1 MFGGNTFGQLGLGVK
16 PVACKPA
23 SVRGQSLNFIPSS
36 HFAVHVIDIDDTFIY
51 RDIYIYRSFIT
62 CLQKVLTDQ

>member
-23 SVRGQSLNFIPSS
+23 SVRGQSLNFIT
-36 HFAVHVIDIDDTFIY
+36 HLI
-51 RDIYIYRSFIT
+51 SFIT
-62 CLQKVLTDQ
+62 MNTLDLTNKYKHFHTLPVL

>member
-23 SVRGQSLNFIPSS
+23 SVRGLSLNFITSS
-36 HFAVHVIDIDDTFIY
+36 NFIVNIVDIDNAFY
-51 RDIYIYRSFIT
+51 YFLLLPVCWKYY
-62 CLQKVLTDQ
+62 VLT

>member
-23 SVRGQSLNFIPSS
+23 SVRGLSLNFITSS
-36 HFAVHVIDIDDTFIY
+36 NFIVNIVDIDHAFFLLF
-51 RDIYIYRSFIT
+51 SFIT
-62 CLQKVLTDQ
+62 CLLEVLCAHLI